1 MRQKFA
7 RQDNHMNGFRTVCI
21 ILGALGAG
29 SASGLSPPLDSSP
42 AFFSGDWV
50 GMGAND
56 NFCFMRLRPEGLGT
70 VLISGPSG
78 DWVGASIRW
87 HNQRQSIVV
96 SEVKPLPEDPHQ
108 RLLPLSKLA
117 LRVVFGGTV
126 QLLLNT
132 DTPACELQR
141 RASVQRRMEEAESL
155 LSNPAGVR
163 KRNDSK

>member
-1 MRQKFA
+1 
-7 RQDNHMNGFRTVCI
+7 MNGFRTVCI

-87 HNQRQSIVV
+87 HNHRQSIVV

-126 QLLLNT
+126 QLSLNSGIPT
-132 DTPACELQR
+132 CELQR

-155 LSNPAGVR
+155 LNNPAEIR
-163 KRNDSK
+163 KANDRK

>member
-1 MRQKFA
+1 
-7 RQDNHMNGFRTVCI
+7 MNVFRTVCI
-21 ILGALGAG
+21 LLGAL
-29 SASGLSPPLDSSP
+29 SASSAPAFSPPLDTSP

-87 HNQRQSIVV
+87 HNHRQSIVV
-96 SEVKPLPEDPHQ
+96 SEVKPLPADPHR
-108 RLLPLSKLA
+108 RLLPLSKLT
-117 LRVVFGGTV
+117 LSVVFGGTV

-132 DTPACELQR
+132 DTPTCELQR
-141 RASVQRRMEEAESL
+141 RASVQRRIEEAHSL
-155 LSNPAGVR
+155 LNNPAEVR
-163 KRNDSK
+163 KANDSK